1 MMEAQA
7 LPTPVPAAPE
17 AERSVIGQI
26 LRGGSEVAGE
36 VVATLLTPEDF
47 YQPDHKLIFEAIA
60 YAYAEGLPMDSLSIA
75 ERVAPTLTKLWN
87 CPEQHVI
94 LRVTEIEQAVEFA
107 GKIGDHAQLVTIE
120 SNRRK
125 LLGVA
130 DSIRAEVAS
139 ERLTPEE
146 IASMVSKSAL
156 EVATSG
162 VRRHEIVSFADIGR
176 RYIPKLIRQRIL
188 REEGIETGAYFG
200 LPFLDNHLKGLK
212 PGECLMGAGEPGV
225 GKSAVFWTAARRF
238 AERQTKKPADRR
250 VGAFVLSLEMDED
263 PTDIRLAQSITGLDG
278 GRLREAK
285 VTDAEIQAIRTQWGR
300 RKEIPLWFNF
310 TSSLR
315 ASQLRAVI
323 VEAIHQHNI
332 GLVVIDHF
340 KNWHLDKRLNS
351 PVQEDEDKAEF
362 LSQAIAKDLNVAVIC
377 IAHTTKG
384 VENAADRRPQLT
396 HLRGSYQVAAQMD
409 WVTFVYRPFDHAD
422 EDKKLTG
429 AVKETD
435 AELIY
440 RKARHNFN
448 GIVPFHF
455 DPVAM
460 KIE

>member
-1 MMEAQA
+1 MST
-7 LPTPVPAAPE
+7 LTPPPAAPE
-17 AERSVIGQI
+17 AERSVLGQI

-36 VVATLLTPEDF
+36 VVQAVLQPEDF
-47 YQPDHKLIFEAIA
+47 YQPDHRMIFEAIV
-60 YAYAEGLPMDSLSIA
+60 YAYAEGLPMDALSIG
-75 ERVAPTLTKLWN
+75 ERIAPKLTKLWN
-87 CPEQHVI
+87 CPEHHVLMRI
-94 LRVTEIEQAVEFA
+94 VEMEQSIEFA
-107 GKIGDHAQLVTIE
+107 GKVTDHADLISVE
-120 SNRRK
+120 ANRRK
-125 LLGVA
+125 LLSVA
-130 DSIRAEVAS
+130 ESIRAEVES
-139 ERLTPEE
+139 ETLSPEE

-162 VRRHEIVSFADIGR
+162 VRRQEIVSFADIGR
-176 RYIPKLIRQRIL
+176 KYIPKLIHQRKL
-188 REEGIETGAYFG
+188 REAGIETGAYFG
-200 LPFLDNHLKGLK
+200 LDFMDKVIKGLK

-225 GKSAVFWTAARRF
+225 GKSAVFWTAARKF
-238 AERQTKKPADRR
+238 AERQTKKPEDRR
-250 VGAFVLSLEMDED
+250 VGAFVLSLEMDEE
-263 PTDIRLAQSITGLDG
+263 PTDIRLAQSITGIDG
-278 GRLREAK
+278 GKLREAK
-285 VTDAEIQAIRTQWGR
+285 VTDGDIQAITQEWGR

-323 VEAIHQHNI
+323 VEAIHRYNI

-340 KNWHLDKRLNS
+340 KNWHLDKRLPN
-351 PVQEDEDKAEF
+351 PVTEDEDKAEF
-362 LSQAIAKDLNVAVIC
+362 LSQSIAKDLGVAVIC

-384 VENAADRRPQLT
+384 VENAVDRRPQLT

-429 AVKETD
+429 DVKETD

-448 GIVPFHF
+448 GIVPFFF

-460 KIE
+460 AIK